1 MHAITRS
8 SIDMQHAVAKK
19 TGMALVAA
27 ALLLAA
33 IGLAGCGSSGAA
45 SGSPGGEVVAE
56 VGGSPITRAAV
67 SHWMGTL
74 AGGDYYELSAS
85 HTLPAGLVSDPP
97 NYAACVSRLQ
107 AAVAGNARAASSLT
121 ATGLLTKCRQINLAL
136 RIQAAAFLVQA
147 QSLTSIAREEGI
159 VASEQEVQALFRRTR
174 AEQYPTEADLRQ
186 HLAST
191 RSSLADELVRVKED
205 VLEQRITKKLTAG
218 GQQAAAEFAALQQS
232 WTAKTSCSAG
242 YVVEHCKQFKGTQ
255 IYPGGLSAAVLME
268 KVAAL
273 LTGRCTNLQACAKQ

>member
-1 MHAITRS
+1 
-8 SIDMQHAVAKK
+8 
-19 TGMALVAA
+19 MALVVAV
-27 ALLLAA
+27 LLLAA
-33 IGLAGCGSSGAA
+33 TGLAGCGSSGAA

-74 AGGDYYELSAS
+74 AGEDYYELSAS

-97 NYAACVSRLQ
+97 DYAECVSRLQ
-107 AAVAGNARAASSLT
+107 AAAGNARAASSLT

-136 RIQAAAFLVQA
+136 RIQAAGFLVQE
-147 QSLTSIAREEGI
+147 QWLTSIARDEGI
-159 VASEQEVQALFRRTR
+159 VASEQEVQTLFRRIR

-186 HLAST
+186 YLASR
-191 RSSLADELVRVKED
+191 RSSVADELVRIKED
-205 VLEQRITKKLTAG
+205 VLGQRISKKLTAG
-218 GQQAAAEFAALQQS
+218 GHRAATELMAIERS

-242 YVVEHCKQFKGTQ
+242 YVVEHCKQFKGEQ

-273 LTGRCTNLQACAKQ
+273 VTGRCTNLQACAKP